1 MKHKTKTL
9 FINLAVSLGTG
20 GLSALVSMNTM
31 KKYQAYHQPP
41 LAPPPFIF
49 PIVWTIL
56 FLLMGISAYLI
67 CISRNTALKKK
78 ALTVYGIQLGF
89 NFLWSVFFFHAGF
102 HLFAF
107 FWLIALWILILIM
120 IVLFGK
126 IRPAAAL
133 LQLPYLL
140 WTAFAGYLNIMIYL
154 LN

>member
-1 MKHKTKTL
+1 MIHNLIQINRVSSKFPARHHKKRNH
-9 FINLAVSLGTG
+9 IPVSYTHLD
-20 GLSALVSMNTM
+20 VY
-31 KKYQAYHQPP
+31 KRQ
-41 LAPPPFIF
+41 
-49 PIVWTIL
+49 IL

-67 CISRNTALKKK
+67 CISRNTALKRK

-133 LQLPYLL
+133 FQLPYLL

-154 LN
+154 LNQGSVIAMG